1 MSESTLGSCL
11 AGPVR
16 ALDLAKRGLGATE
29 ARELAAWLSSTPG
42 ASDALKV
49 LSLSGN
55 ESLAADDG
63 ALEALFEA
71 LKACAIE
78 RLDIS
83 GVG

>member
-49 LSLSGN
+49 LSLSGTN
-55 ESLAADDG
+55 LWLPMMARWKRSL
-63 ALEALFEA
+63 
-71 LKACAIE
+71 
-78 RLDIS
+78 RR
-83 GVG
+83 